1 MPLRARSPVVVL
13 ALVAL
18 LVTSGCTAVPQLD
31 GGGGPDLPTGE
42 AAADGYRSFDTV
54 EATVTTVVDDANT
67 TTTRQH
73 VVRDPSAGLFWQETL
88 APEER
93 AGDLVVSN
101 RSVTWSYD
109 ASANEATRI
118 DSSEFD
124 AAADAYPDYL
134 WRLFEALRGDGDDPS
149 AVGVSPLPVVPSTP
163 APTPDGES
171 FRQFVVEYNGT
182 TTVDGRTAHVVHME
196 ASDPGEEF
204 AVLNQTLYL
213 DAEYFYPLE
222 QRSSYRFRGNV
233 TTYTVTHSD
242 VTFDPDV
249 DPGRFRFDPP
259 AGTNVSETTLPDS
272 DVYDSRAALRA
283 NTSLEVPDPEVPAGF
298 SLTGA
303 RRTVSSSMNY
313 TSVALT
319 YENATGV
326 LSVTTRNT
334 TDVFTG
340 LGDNETVDIDG
351 RSATYREFGATRT
364 VQWTCEGAYYAVSSN
379 ALSRSALLDVA
390 RSVTCASAASATPTP
405 NATAHR
411 ATPAGP
417 DTAPAGPDTTTSA
430 GPAAV
435 RPTGGPLTAAR
446 TASRR

>member
-1 MPLRARSPVVVL
+1 MTLRARSPVVVL

-18 LVTSGCTAVPQLD
+18 LVTSGCTAVSQLD

-54 EATVTTVVDDANT
+54 EATVTTVVEDANT

-73 VVRDPSAGLFWQETL
+73 VVRDPSAGLSWQETL

-118 DSSEFD
+118 DASEFE

-134 WRLFEALRGDGDDPS
+134 RRLFEALRGDGEDAS

-171 FRQFVVEYNGT
+171 FRQFDVEYNGT

-196 ASDPGEEF
+196 ASDPGEAF
-204 AVLNQTLYL
+204 AVLDQTLYL

-242 VTFDPDV
+242 VTFDPEV
-249 DPGRFRFDPP
+249 TPERFRFDPP

-272 DVYDSRAALRA
+272 DVYDSRAALQA
-283 NTSLEVPDPEVPAGF
+283 NTSLGVPDPEVPAGF
-298 SLTGA
+298 SLTSA

-313 TSVALT
+313 TNVALT
-319 YENATGV
+319 YENATGS
-326 LSVTTRNT
+326 LSVTARNT

-340 LGDNETVDIDG
+340 LGENETVDLDG

-364 VQWTCEGAYYAVSSN
+364 VQWTCGGAYYGVSSN

-390 RSVTCASAASATPTP
+390 RSVTCAASASAATP
-405 NATAHR
+405 NATADR
-411 ATPAGP
+411 A
-417 DTAPAGPDTTTSA
+417 APAGPDATASA
-430 GPAAV
+430 LPTAA
-435 RPTGGPLTAAR
+435 RPTDGPLTAAR